1 MQYRYPGCRQIDHG
15 FGLPFHKVELCLV
28 SVLGLCLS
36 LALFASPVYGDLLA
50 EAQERDLRASLV
62 GSWAGGSMQLKLSD
76 DGTFAFNGT
85 KGRYEVKGA
94 ALTIRWDGG
103 EASYG
108 VKLEG
113 RELTLSS
120 DDLSGPLTLYR
131 RSLALDGLSLATAE
145 SARGKLVRILL
156 ILLIVVVA
164 LLVIGLLR
172 WLSHVL
178 IYSDWGPLRHLYARN
193 KSRIRTIHS
202 LGLNVLKYVVY
213 VLAIGFVLSQLGVN
227 YTAYFVSLSF
237 IGLAIGFGAQ
247 GLVQDMVTGLFLLV
261 EGQFEVGDMVEM
273 SNQGGIITDFGL
285 RMTRLRNYLGQAVF
299 IPNRNIS
306 IVGRFLKGAQQVW
319 LDVHVTDQAASDQGV
334 KLLRQVGEEVAQQ
347 FGGVMLKSPEVSGP
361 RALAGGGQF
370 LRMAASIWPN
380 GRWVIE
386 QQLIPRI
393 REAFKRANIEIPGD
407 RIVAFYHAGEKVTV
421 SAPRIIPRISRKD
434 ADA

>member
-1 MQYRYPGCRQIDHG
+1 
-15 FGLPFHKVELCLV
+15 V

-36 LALFASPVYGDLLA
+36 LALFASPAYGDLLA

-62 GSWAGGSMQLKLSD
+62 GSWAGSSMQLRLSD

-85 KGRYEVKGA
+85 KGRYEVNGA
-94 ALTIRWDGG
+94 ALTMRWDGG

-113 RELTLSS
+113 KELTLSN

-131 RSLALDGLSLATAE
+131 HSLALDGLSLVTAE
-145 SARGKLVRILL
+145 SAGGKLVRILL

-202 LGLNVLKYVVY
+202 LGLNVLKYIVY

-273 SNQGGIITDFGL
+273 SKQVGIITDFGL

-319 LDVHVTDQAASDQGV
+319 LDVHVADEAPSDQGV

-361 RALAGGGQF
+361 RSLAGGGQF
-370 LRMAASIWPN
+370 LRMAAAIWPN
-380 GRWVIE
+380 ERWVIE

-393 REAFKRANIEIPGD
+393 REAFKQANIEIPGD

-421 SAPRIIPRISRKD
+421 SAPRIIPGISRKD